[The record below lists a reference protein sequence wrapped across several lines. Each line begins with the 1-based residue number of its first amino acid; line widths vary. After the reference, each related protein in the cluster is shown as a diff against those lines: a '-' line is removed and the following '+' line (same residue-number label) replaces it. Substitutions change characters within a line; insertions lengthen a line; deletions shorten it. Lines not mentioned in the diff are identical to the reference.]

1 MTEGI
6 IMKKTLA
13 TLLIPILIFSCVALF
28 SSCDKQI
35 TDDSTAEN
43 TASAESVTE
52 KESTAEELSDESVTA
67 DEWYDEVH
75 IGEGTVHT
83 TNKDYQKDYDELT
96 LPSDGEADGQGNG
109 SEKITETVTDKDG
122 KPVTDKNGEKV
133 TAEVPQLTVNG
144 TTASA
149 SKVTSTKTPEKT
161 TKEST
166 TGNSQQDGTANNTNG
181 ENEGTGSVTPSQVP
195 RPNVTYFDKYVKSV
209 LNSGNYTATV
219 VGNFRG
225 YGATVNI
232 YKNGGTAYS
241 ISTTYKSVPV
251 SCRYFYSGGNVYII
265 VPSMQSYA
273 VVDVADPVV
282 GVLESTVASESV
294 AMTAD
299 GMAYCGLTSGTGY
312 VCESYKDTDGTVY
325 KYYFNSGGLTKI
337 GVSGP
342 SGNSTIN
349 VSLKSGVSSGGV
361 FSVPSG
367 YKKVDVQVFIDKVES
382 L

>member
-1 MTEGI
+1 M
-6 IMKKTLA
+6 LV
-13 TLLIPILIFSCVALF
+13 FSCIAFF
-28 SSCDKQI
+28 SSCDRGV
-35 TDDSTAEN
+35 TDDGTTGLTAEQ
-43 TASAESVTE
+43 SVTE
-52 KESTAEELSDESVTA
+52 KEETTLINSDESVTA
-67 DEWYDEVH
+67 DEWYDEEH
-75 IGEGTVHT
+75 IGTGTVHT
-83 TNKDYQKDYDELT
+83 TNENYQKDYEELT
-96 LPSDGEADGQGNG
+96 LPSGGETAENDGTTGKNG
-109 SEKITETVTDKDG
+109 ETA
-122 KPVTDKNGEKV
+122 TDKNGEKV
-133 TAEVPQLTVNG
+133 TDKVPQI
-144 TTASA
+144 TTPDTSA
-149 SKVTSTKTPEKT
+149 STTKTDSQDGEKEP

-166 TGNSQQDGTANNTNG
+166 TADSGQSGNEENTTGGDTGGT
-181 ENEGTGSVTPSQVP
+181 VTPSEIP

-219 VGNFRG
+219 KGNFRG
-225 YGATVNI
+225 YSATVNI
-232 YKNGGTAYS
+232 YKNGGTAYN

-265 VPSMQSYA
+265 VPSMNSYA

-282 GVLESTVASESV
+282 GMLESMVASESV

-299 GMAYCGLTSGTGY
+299 GMAYCGVTSGTGY

-337 GVSGP
+337 VVSGP
-342 SGNSTIN
+342 SGSSTIN

-367 YKKVDVQVFIDKVES
+367 YRKVDVQVFIDKVES